1 MVAMSSAEAISASA
15 RQVVGDLC
23 LESQRHDESKSLL
36 VGSTVCAASS
46 EETAEVKYEDLPRPA
61 EVLMVAESSTS
72 DSDSTSS
79 DSSEEVEGVT
89 ASLANFNR
97 PLVPSP
103 PMPPEAA
110 EIMYIHK
117 NLAPYIDA
125 IRFSRPSLFAVA
137 LCIRALSR
145 LARMMAL
152 SDPFVAVAL
161 TTRADKT

>member
-1 MVAMSSAEAISASA
+1 MSSAEAISASA
-15 RQVVGDLC
+15 RQVVDDLC
-23 LESQRHDESKSLL
+23 RESQLRDGSVSALFGSA
-36 VGSTVCAASS
+36 VGAAPT
-46 EETAEVKYEDLPRPA
+46 EEAAEVKYEDLPRPE

-89 ASLANFNR
+89 ASLANFNK

-103 PMPPEAA
+103 PMPSEAA

-117 NLAPYIDA
+117 
-125 IRFSRPSLFAVA
+125 RFGTQHRRHKFFATRLVA
-137 LCIRALSR
+137 VVLYIRALSR
-145 LARMMAL
+145 SAKMMAS
-152 SDPFVAVAL
+152 SDHFVAVAL

>member
-15 RQVVGDLC
+15 RQVVDDLC

-36 VGSTVCAASS
+36 VGSTACAASS
-46 EETAEVKYEDLPRPA
+46 EEMAEVKYEDLPRPA

-117 NLAPYIDA
+117 
-125 IRFSRPSLFAVA
+125 RFGTQHRRHQVFATKLVCGRPLHQGFVQVSQDDGIERPLCGGCFNDKSR
-137 LCIRALSR
+137 
-145 LARMMAL
+145 
-152 SDPFVAVAL
+152 
-161 TTRADKT
+161 